1 MTDDRGYTGSPR
13 NLPNS
18 TGGSITSS
26 RFRCRERAYLNFE
39 ISTMRGEG
47 EITLVQRM
55 ALESGNY
62 GGHALGK
69 LMVMQFHILGIIA
82 LLYDP

>member
-1 MTDDRGYTGSPR
+1 M
-13 NLPNS
+13 
-18 TGGSITSS
+18 
-26 RFRCRERAYLNFE
+26 
-39 ISTMRGEG
+39 MRGEG

-69 LMVMQFHILGIIA
+69 LMVMQFLILGIIA
-82 LLYDP
+82 LLHDP